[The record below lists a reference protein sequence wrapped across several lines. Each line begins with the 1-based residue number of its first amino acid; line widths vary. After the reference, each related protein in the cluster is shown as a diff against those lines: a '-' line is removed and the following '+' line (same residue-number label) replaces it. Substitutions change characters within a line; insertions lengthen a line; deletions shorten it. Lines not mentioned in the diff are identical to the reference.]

1 MKLSYK
7 SAKITYKTLFI
18 YGLIVIALLLVA
30 APVFANSRSGGHL
43 LDFSLASETGHT
55 FQSARSLARGMN
67 VDHLRPGQ
75 EMWYTYSTDSLE
87 DRSLS
92 WISLALRFESEAR
105 IEPEQVNFQ
114 VLAQPEAASW
124 LSQPVPPDQVLGQ
137 GLRSPLVSDDN
148 TVESFWTGQVDEQEQ
163 YYVRVFN
170 TSPFALD
177 YTLEVKA
184 EQPAVSGAM
193 PAGLNLKS
201 SQPASLNARQA
212 GWALTA
218 QAVERMTAEEA
229 AAWMQNAQAVGWIV
243 TEGTAE
249 APDPGRADAHLLWQ
263 LVAQAIAG
271 KEAAASTQWLVQADT
286 LGWLA
291 VPFGAEAAR
300 PAAVD
305 DTGSESN
312 SLPAAVPA
320 PSQTSYSPV
329 NIYPN
334 NPLEFNFKQVNSGR
348 LGPYGEHWYS
358 LLRDD
363 LDKDLVEDMELTM
376 FFTPREGYVS
386 DRVNFELFP
395 ASQYHIWGRGDTDY
409 MENFG
414 LGLWV
419 SRDEDPNTGER
430 LWSGS
435 LVDGNRYLVKVKN
448 GTSSVIDYYL
458 FPGDIENAEL
468 GNPTLHRSDEAT
480 GYVPYSLSPPTRPGP
495 PLAAEND

>member
-7 SAKITYKTLFI
+7 SLNLTYKTLFI
-18 YGLIVIALLLVA
+18 YSLIVIFLLLVA
-30 APVFANSRSGGHL
+30 APVFANSRSGSLL
-43 LDFSLASETGHT
+43 LDFSLAADTGRT

-75 EMWYTYSTDSLE
+75 ETWYTYSVDSLE

-92 WISLALRFESEAR
+92 WVSLALRFESEAR

-114 VLAQPEAASW
+114 VLAQPQAGSW
-124 LSQPVPPDQVLGQ
+124 LAQPVPPDQVLGQ
-137 GLRSPLVSDDN
+137 GLRSPLVSDN
-148 TVESFWTGQVDEQEQ
+148 STVESFWTGQVDEQEL

-177 YTLEVKA
+177 YSLEVKA
-184 EQPAVSGAM
+184 EQPAVSGAT

-201 SQPASLNARQA
+201 IQPASLNARQT

-218 QAVERMTAEEA
+218 QAVEQMTAEEA

-249 APDPGRADAHLLWQ
+249 APEPGRADSRLLWQ

-271 KEAAASTQWLVQADT
+271 KDAVASTQWLVQADT

-291 VPFGAEAAR
+291 VPFSAEAVSH
-300 PAAVD
+300 AAVD
-305 DTGSESN
+305 DAGGQN
-312 SLPAAVPA
+312 DSLPAAMPA
-320 PSQTSYSPV
+320 PPQASYSPV

-348 LGPYGEHWYS
+348 LAPYGEHWYS

-363 LDKDLVEDMELTM
+363 LDNALVEDMELTM
-376 FFTPREGYVS
+376 FLTPREGYVS

-395 ASQYHIWGRGDTDY
+395 ASQFHIWARGDADY

-448 GTSSVIDYYL
+448 GTSSVVDYYL

-468 GNPTLHRSDEAT
+468 GNPILYQSDEVT
-480 GYVPYSLSPPTRPGP
+480 GYVPYPLSPSTRPGP
-495 PLAAEND
+495 PLAAENN